1 MAFDIG
7 HRWGAD
13 LDVSPTGDLAIVE
26 GAPAATQRILRRLL
40 TNLGDYIWNP
50 TYGAGLTQFVG
61 MPTQSR
67 QIAAIVRSQMLQEAG
82 VARLPTP
89 EITVANPE
97 GLGVGT
103 FELSIRYKIEAGDG
117 GCQDRN
123 GACSYIANGP
133 GALCYDR

>member
-13 LDVSPTGDLAIVE
+13 LDVSPTGDLGIVE

-61 MPTQSR
+61 IPTQSR

-103 FELSIRYKIEAGDG
+103 FELSIRYTDASTGRPNVISVPISG
-117 GCQDRN
+117 
-123 GACSYIANGP
+123 
-133 GALCYDR
+133 